1 MAHTFSQA
9 VCREAG
15 GIAEETTGVRM
26 AKESTGVSRPDSH
39 LSFRA
44 PLLALLYRRVWAT
57 HMFFLAATAG
67 LQHQRAKP
75 KHLLQVDA
83 GYTVLGSTRV

>member
-1 MAHTFSQA
+1 M
-9 VCREAG
+9 EAG

-44 PLLALLYRRVWAT
+44 PLLALLCRRVWAT
-57 HMFFLAATAG
+57 HMFSLAATAG
-67 LQHQRAKP
+67 LVIPSKIGP
-75 KHLLQVDA
+75 KHLSQVDA